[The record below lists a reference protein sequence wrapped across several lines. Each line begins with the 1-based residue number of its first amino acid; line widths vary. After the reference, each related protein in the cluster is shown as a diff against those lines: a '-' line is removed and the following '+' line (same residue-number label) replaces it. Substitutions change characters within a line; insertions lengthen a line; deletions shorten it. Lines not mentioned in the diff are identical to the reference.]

1 MVQKS
6 QQNKKPLSDIEVIRG
21 YAIDRGADDA
31 VIIPSRE
38 VLVDPRVRFKC
49 MVPKCFS
56 SGKCNHCPP
65 HGFSYV
71 EIKKAVSSFEY
82 GIFFRVLVKS
92 SIIAAESL
100 SNNLAKGL
108 FDDKGNI
115 FNLGAHYI
123 LVFTI
128 VKLLQKK
135 AEEMGYL
142 STRGFAAGNCR
153 DALCNFQPTCQD
165 LMTRKGCRHEALS
178 SPSMESCGMDIFTMA
193 ARAGWDVYPIGGSR
207 VPEDVSHG
215 TLMGLVM
222 IA

>member
-1 MVQKS
+1 MIQKA
-6 QQNKKPLSDIEVIRG
+6 QQKEKLLTDLEELRN
-21 YAIDRGADDA
+21 YAEGRGANNA
-31 VIIPSRE
+31 VIIPGKE

-49 MVPKCFS
+49 MIPKCFS
-56 SGKCNHCPP
+56 SGKCSHCPP
-65 HGFSYV
+65 HGFSFDEV
-71 EIKKAVSSFEY
+71 KKAVSSYDF
-82 GIFFRVLVKS
+82 GVFFRVKVKNT
-92 SIIAAESL
+92 IIAAESL
-100 SNNLAKGL
+100 SDGL
-108 FDDKGNI
+108 NQGIFDDKGNI

-135 AEEMGYL
+135 AGEMGYI

-165 LMTRKGCRHEALS
+165 LMTKRGCRHGELS

-193 ARAGWDVYPIGGSR
+193 ARVGWDVYPIGGSR
-207 VPEDVSHG
+207 VPEDVPHG